1 MILYIYIYYI
11 YIHICIY
18 IYIVFILYALVTWVT
33 GHMSGLEEVQHEKY
47 PGHTTCHRFGVFI
60 KILCRRSLAITL
72 TCTRKADSWVFF
84 LLQRFGYGSIP
95 INTIFR
101 WMNIHLPAILGF
113 TRGTRVLTH
122 PHLAKSNMNHE
133 RWLLRRL
140 CLHMGQ
146 ILCTVKSL
154 HDPFLSFANG
164 VNGLAIQRSI
174 LELYMHMLPWVEVAT
189 EQNSLRLAEWFER
202 TEWLLMIAALRL
214 WFFGTQIATK
224 TCQAKLKLAKKR
236 KERADEAVNQTT
248 IYWC

>member
-1 MILYIYIYYI
+1 MYIYIYI
-11 YIHICIY
+11 YKCIY
-18 IYIVFILYALVTWVT
+18 IYIYCVHPVCTS
-33 GHMSGLEEVQHEKY
+33 HMSHWSHIRTWGGPTWEIPWPHDLSPFRSFHQDPVQAQLGYYTDMHEESRQLSFFSVAE
-47 PGHTTCHRFGVFI
+47 I
-60 KILCRRSLAITL
+60 
-72 TCTRKADSWVFF
+72 WVWV
-84 LLQRFGYGSIP
+84 
-95 INTIFR
+95 NTYRYIFSG
-101 WMNIHLPAILGF
+101 MNIHLPAILGS

-224 TCQAKLKLAKKR
+224 TCKAKLKLAKKR